1 MAPGTYAMGA
11 VCVCPAGCAWGAAG
25 GPRLF
30 FCPGHKAR
38 GPAPPAGGD
47 TFKGRAPPPFLLMIT
62 LLKKVAVKNGM
73 PVLDISLKILK
84 HVYAALPFLIK
95 TK

>member
-1 MAPGTYAMGA
+1 
-11 VCVCPAGCAWGAAG
+11 
-25 GPRLF
+25 
-30 FCPGHKAR
+30 
-38 GPAPPAGGD
+38 
-47 TFKGRAPPPFLLMIT
+47 MIT

>member
-1 MAPGTYAMGA
+1 VRVREVG
-11 VCVCPAGCAWGAAG
+11 AG
-25 GPRLF
+25 GRRPR
-30 FCPGHKAR
+30 
-38 GPAPPAGGD
+38 PAGGD